1 MPENYIQV
9 NLMAADGASHTSP
22 YDFGKHPE
30 KHPGKHLGKFEE
42 MAAWADML
50 SRIGQKNV
58 RLHEFLTPNGFL
70 FGLQLIGPP
79 VMPAAS
85 QCPSIMHELERE
97 RSRIARELHAGAG
110 QPLAGI
116 QINLEILDGCAGDL
130 PPSGKAALGR
140 LQSLTEQALQQVRSI
155 SHNLHPPDW
164 QGLSTEAALRQL
176 VRDSGLAGRLAVDLD
191 IQPLP
196 EEPAQAV
203 KIAIY
208 RCAQE
213 CLSNV
218 ARHSDAT
225 ELHISLYPDGRMI
238 ELRLRDNGRGIPQ
251 DQPSGPGIGL
261 TAIREHAIAL
271 DGTCSISS
279 GGASG
284 ATGGV
289 MIIVRLPLDPD

>member
-1 MPENYIQV
+1 VPENHVQV
-9 NLMAADGASHTSP
+9 NLMAADAAGHTSP
-22 YDFGKHPE
+22 YDFGKHSGKHPE
-30 KHPGKHLGKFEE
+30 KFLE
-42 MAAWADML
+42 MTAWADML

-58 RLHEFLTPNGFL
+58 RLHEFVAQDPSLWPTIEARGRRT
-70 FGLQLIGPP
+70 G
-79 VMPAAS
+79 
-85 QCPSIMHELERE
+85 PSIMQELERE

-110 QPLAGI
+110 QPLSGI
-116 QINLEILDGCAGDL
+116 KINLEILDNCAGDL
-130 PPSGKAALGR
+130 PPSGRAALGR
-140 LQSLTEQALQQVRSI
+140 LQSLTEQALQQVRAV

-164 QGLSTEAALRQL
+164 QGLSTEAALHQL
-176 VRDSGLAGRLAVDLD
+176 VRDSGLAGRLAIDLD

-196 EEPAQAV
+196 QEPVQAV

-208 RCAQE
+208 RCTQE

-225 ELHISLYPDGRMI
+225 ELQVSLHPDGRMI

-251 DQPSGPGIGL
+251 DQPAGPGIGL
-261 TAIREHAIAL
+261 TAIREHATAL

-284 ATGGV
+284 IMGGV

>member
-1 MPENYIQV
+1 VPENHIQV
-9 NLMAADGASHTSP
+9 NLMSADAAGDTPSYVVGR
-22 YDFGKHPE
+22 
-30 KHPGKHLGKFEE
+30 HLGTSEE
-42 MAAWADML
+42 MTAWADML
-50 SRIGQKNV
+50 ARIGPKNV
-58 RLHEFLTPNGFL
+58 RLHEFLT
-70 FGLQLIGPP
+70 QD
-79 VMPAAS
+79 AS
-85 QCPSIMHELERE
+85 LWPTIDARGSQPGRGIMQELERE

-140 LQSLTEQALQQVRSI
+140 LQSLAEQALQQVRAV

-164 QGLSTEAALRQL
+164 QGLSTETALRQL
-176 VRDSGLAGRLAVDLD
+176 VRDSGLAGRLAIDLD

-208 RCAQE
+208 RCTQE

-225 ELHISLYPDGRMI
+225 ELHVSLHPDGRMI
-238 ELRLRDNGRGIPQ
+238 ELRLRDNGRGFPQ
-251 DQPSGPGIGL
+251 DQPAGPGIGL

-271 DGTCSISS
+271 DGTCSITS

-284 ATGGV
+284 AMGGV

>member
-1 MPENYIQV
+1 VPENHLQV
-9 NLMAADGASHTSP
+9 NLMAADAAGDTSL
-22 YDFGKHPE
+22 YDFGKHT
-30 KHPGKHLGKFEE
+30 GKFEE

-58 RLHEFLTPNGFL
+58 LLHKFLTRDTSL
-70 FGLQLIGPP
+70 W
-79 VMPAAS
+79 PAGGAAKPRDREWG
-85 QCPSIMHELERE
+85 PSIVQELERE
-97 RSRIARELHAGAG
+97 RSRISRELHAGAG

-116 QINLEILDGCAGDL
+116 KINLEILDSCASDL
-130 PPSGKAALGR
+130 PPSGRAALGR
-140 LQSLTEQALQQVRSI
+140 MQSLTEQALQQVRAV

-164 QGLSTEAALRQL
+164 QGLSTENALRQL
-176 VRDSGLAGRLAVDLD
+176 VRDSGLAGRLAIDLD

-218 ARHSDAT
+218 SRHSDAT
-225 ELHISLYPDGRMI
+225 ELQVSLHPDGGMI

-251 DQPSGPGIGL
+251 DQPAGSGIGL
-261 TAIREHAIAL
+261 MAIREHAAAL

-279 GGASG
+279 GPAPGAM
-284 ATGGV
+284 GV